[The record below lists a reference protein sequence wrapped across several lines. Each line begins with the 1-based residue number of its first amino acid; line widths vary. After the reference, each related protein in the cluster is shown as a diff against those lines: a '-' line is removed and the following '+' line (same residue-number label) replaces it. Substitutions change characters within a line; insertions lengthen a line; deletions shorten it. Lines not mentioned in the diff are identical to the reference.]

1 MNSIQKI
8 TAICILILFVLTAT
22 LSLFLFNL
30 EIRAFKAE
38 TYQETLANENF
49 YNQIPVLLAESM
61 VNSSN
66 LQGLPLTMQGM
77 STQAWEDFFRT
88 LLPQDALKNMGDSTI
103 NSMFAYL
110 NLQTNSVRLS
120 LLPIKANMVT
130 DSGVQAVF
138 NLLRTQPDCTLS
150 QIAEMTLSLLTSQ
163 EIAFCNPPPEL
174 APLVTPIIQIQL
186 QAATLIIPDEITIM
200 SAEGLAPQ
208 DDSRHSLKFARTL
221 MKISPLLP
229 IGLLLLLTITIVRS
243 ARGWLTWW
251 GASFIPTG
259 FIAVIL
265 GLVGAPVIGFIL
277 KGIIIQRASSS
288 LPAIFANYGSE
299 LASAMANALLMP
311 IFWQGLIIF
320 FVGLGMAGLG
330 YLLKFTKLGK

>member
-1 MNSIQKI
+1 MNNFRKFLAVLFVISFVI
-8 TAICILILFVLTAT
+8 TAI

-30 EIRAFKAE
+30 DRRAFKAE
-38 TYQETLANENF
+38 TYQEALANENF

-61 VNSSN
+61 LNSSN
-66 LQGLPLTMQGM
+66 LGSLPLTMQGM
-77 STQAWEDFFRT
+77 SAQAWEDFFRT
-88 LLPQDALKNMGDSTI
+88 LLPQDALKNMGDSTL

-110 NLQTNSVRLS
+110 NMQTNSVRLS
-120 LLPIKANMVT
+120 LLPIKTNMVT

-138 NLLRTQPDCTLS
+138 NLLKTQPDCTFS
-150 QIAEMTLSLLTSQ
+150 QIAEMTFSLLTSQ
-163 EIAFCNPPPEL
+163 QLALCNPPAEL
-174 APLVTPIIQIQL
+174 APLVTPIIQVQL
-186 QAATLIIPDEITIM
+186 QTAVLIIPDEITIL

-208 DDSRHSLKFARTL
+208 DDSRYSLKFARTL
-221 MKISPLLP
+221 MKISLLLP
-229 IGLLLLLTITIVRS
+229 IGFLLLLTITIVRS
-243 ARGWLTWW
+243 LRGWLGWW

-265 GLVGAPVIGFIL
+265 GLAGAPVISFIL

-299 LASAMANALLMP
+299 LASAMVNALLMP

-320 FVGLGMAGLG
+320 LAGLGMASVG
-330 YLLKFTKLGK
+330 YLLKFTKFGK